1 MKRVFKEDNGQDYQ
15 IKVIDLETN
24 TMTLYHQ
31 DKSYG
36 LGFVFSELFTKTI
49 QEWGYSSANDM
60 IKKLKK
66 RGLLTNEVDYEEQLK
81 SEKIGF
87 INLGVDRIK
96 RHNRI
101 NTNDFKD
108 VIEKL
113 SNYGLGFVD
122 AQNTIIASYLNSIE
136 G

>member
-1 MKRVFKEDNGQDYQ
+1 MKRVFKEDRGQDYQ
-15 IKVIDLETN
+15 IKIIDLENN

-31 DKSYG
+31 DKNYG
-36 LGFVFSELFTKTI
+36 LGFVFSEPFTKTI
-49 QEWGYSSANDM
+49 QEWGYASCNDM

-96 RHNRI
+96 RHGRV
-101 NTNDFKD
+101 NTKDFED
-108 VIEKL
+108 VIKSL
-113 SNYGLGFVD
+113 SKYGLGYTD

-136 G
+136 N

>member
-1 MKRVFKEDNGQDYQ
+1 MKRVFREDRGQNYQ
-15 IKVIDLETN
+15 IKVIDLEEN
-24 TMTLYHQ
+24 TLTLYDQ

-36 LGFVFSELFTKTI
+36 LGFPFGEPFTKTI
-49 QEWGYSSANDM
+49 EEWGYNSVEDC
-60 IKKLKK
+60 IKKLKA
-66 RGLLTNEVDYEEQLK
+66 RGLITNEVDYQEQLQ

-113 SNYGLGFVD
+113 SKYGLGFVD
-122 AQNTIIASYLNSIE
+122 AQNTIIANYLHSIE
-136 G
+136 E